1 MFLTNLL
8 ATLGLRRGGI
18 PAGRSSAHGMLV
30 MAASSVIFSAMSLL
44 VPFARPVSTYV
55 VASSRFII
63 GGAAILALGLFGA
76 LSLKAVN
83 LWWLLIRG
91 LFGATSVYL
100 YYRGIVTLGLGMG
113 TVLNYTYPVFAAIL
127 APIILK
133 EKLAPDVI
141 AAVAVSFVG
150 IYLVVNPDGI
160 MRLLSGSSAGGRAG
174 ISAFFDLSVNGLLS
188 LLGGVLA
195 AVAVVAIKK
204 LRETDSS
211 SVIYLAQCIFGVVVI
226 GWPTATSSFAFAPSL
241 WIILLAIGVLATV
254 AQLLMTYAYK
264 HVPATEGSLLAF
276 LVPVLNV
283 ALGVLVFAERMGLP
297 AVIGS
302 VLVLL
307 CCAWVALRERFVK
320 AVQ

>member
-1 MFLTNLL
+1 
-8 ATLGLRRGGI
+8 
-18 PAGRSSAHGMLV
+18 MLV

-141 AAVAVSFVG
+141 AAVAV
-150 IYLVVNPDGI
+150 YPDGI

-297 AVIGS
+297 AVIGC